1 MLGFEISYLYII
13 PKDDA
18 VNMPQTFSM
27 NNFEFEFF
35 LFRYARGIVVRH
47 LGTSNLRNKRL
58 FNQSMISKYLPILFA
73 VFANSTVLS
82 VMWAW
87 WDPRSRLINLL
98 KSAESDEWRS
108 FECRLYFLSTY
119 HCLKVNYSCLTILP
133 TTRDCP
139 GLSSLLWWEHSKHYF
154 DAQNMYLHL
163 LSRQITLL
171 ELNLHNYL
179 EIFLWKFVWKFVFR
193 LNSWKTDKAYMSPAI
208 WQLGKWRQHIFK
220 QLFSLLQSR

>member
-27 NNFEFEFF
+27 NNFEFF

-82 VMWAW
+82 VM
-87 WDPRSRLINLL
+87 
-98 KSAESDEWRS
+98 
-108 FECRLYFLSTY
+108 
-119 HCLKVNYSCLTILP
+119 
-133 TTRDCP
+133 
-139 GLSSLLWWEHSKHYF
+139 
-154 DAQNMYLHL
+154 
-163 LSRQITLL
+163 
-171 ELNLHNYL
+171 
-179 EIFLWKFVWKFVFR
+179 
-193 LNSWKTDKAYMSPAI
+193 
-208 WQLGKWRQHIFK
+208 
-220 QLFSLLQSR
+220 

>member
-1 MLGFEISYLYII
+1 
-13 PKDDA
+13 
-18 VNMPQTFSM
+18 MPQTFSI
-27 NNFEFEFF
+27 NNLESDII
-35 LFRYARGIVVRH
+35 LFRYARGIAVRH

-87 WDPRSRLINLL
+87 WDPRCRLINLL

-171 ELNLHNYL
+171 EHIILLTLRITRTSNSES
-179 EIFLWKFVWKFVFR
+179 EIFMPELMH
-193 LNSWKTDKAYMSPAI
+193 STMSAKHCSLYPLMMVATSLDRILSSILITLYSPI
-208 WQLGKWRQHIFK
+208 WW
-220 QLFSLLQSR
+220 

>member
-1 MLGFEISYLYII
+1 M
-13 PKDDA
+13 
-18 VNMPQTFSM
+18 
-27 NNFEFEFF
+27 
-35 LFRYARGIVVRH
+35 
-47 LGTSNLRNKRL
+47 
-58 FNQSMISKYLPILFA
+58 
-73 VFANSTVLS
+73 
-82 VMWAW
+82 
-87 WDPRSRLINLL
+87 
-98 KSAESDEWRS
+98 
-108 FECRLYFLSTY
+108 LSTY
-119 HCLKVNYSCLTILP
+119 HCLKLNHPCLTILP

-154 DAQNMYLHL
+154 DTQNMYLHL

-220 QLFSLLQSR
+220 QLFSLLQLVACTVVPDIIKLPEVHLVWIILFWNYTYVWHCLLFWQPSLQDEGELCCPKELKLLDIFLADT